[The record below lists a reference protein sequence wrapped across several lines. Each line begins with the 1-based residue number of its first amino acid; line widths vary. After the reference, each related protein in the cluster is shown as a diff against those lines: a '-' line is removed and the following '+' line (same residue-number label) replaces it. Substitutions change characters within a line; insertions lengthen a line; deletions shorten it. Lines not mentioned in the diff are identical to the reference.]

1 MATDDI
7 NSSGSGLLNGLAS
20 ISGRAA
26 AVTLRP
32 FAGVAGAA
40 VSAGVSLERRA
51 LDRVLA
57 SEELERITT
66 SILDSPQVQAAIQG
80 ALESEGA
87 RRLIDGFFE
96 SGLLDDFLHRLAN
109 SDALWTLIDEI
120 AGSPAVTAAISQQG
134 LGFAD
139 QVGGEV
145 RARSRKADDWL
156 ERAAQ
161 RLTHRRPRAG
171 PAAPDPGAS

>member
-1 MATDDI
+1 MATDEV
-7 NSSGSGLLNGLAS
+7 NSSGSGLLHGLSS

-26 AVTLRP
+26 AVALRP
-32 FAGVAGAA
+32 VTGAAGAA
-40 VSAGVSLERRA
+40 ASAAVALERRA
-51 LDRVLA
+51 LDRVLE
-57 SEELERITT
+57 SEELERIVTT
-66 SILDSPQVQAAIQG
+66 IFDSPQVQAAIQG

-87 RRLIDGFFE
+87 RRLLDGFFE
-96 SGLLDDFLHRLAN
+96 SGLLEDFLHRLVN
-109 SDALWTLIDEI
+109 SDALWGLVDEI

-161 RLTHRRPRAG
+161 RLAHRRPKPG
-171 PAAPDPGAS
+171 PAAPDAGVT

>member
-1 MATDDI
+1 MSSDEI
-7 NSSGSGLLNGLAS
+7 NEGGSGLLYGLAS
-20 ISGRAA
+20 IPSRAA
-26 AVTLRP
+26 VMTMRP
-32 FAGVAGAA
+32 VAGAA
-40 VSAGVSLERRA
+40 RAAASAGVSFERRA
-51 LDRVLA
+51 LDRVLD
-57 SEELERITT
+57 SDELERMITT
-66 SILDSPQVQAAIQG
+66 IFDSPRVQAAIQG
-80 ALESEGA
+80 ALESQGA
-87 RRLIDGFFE
+87 KRLIEGFFE

-161 RLTHRRPRAG
+161 RLTHRRPRPG
-171 PAAPDPGAS
+171 PAAPDAGAT